1 MIPIFPAIDIR
12 GGKCVRLIQG
22 DYDQQLDYADDPV
35 AVAQQFEAAEAEW
48 LHVVDLDGAKEGRPV
63 NLDVI
68 RRIIES
74 TSLKVEVGG
83 GIRNDD
89 TVDAILAAGA
99 ARAVIGTR
107 ALEDWDWF
115 DALVNAPARAHRIAL
130 GLDMRDGRLAIKG
143 WTESTEKRPV
153 DVAEAVND
161 WPLAAIIYTDISR
174 DGMLLGPNLEAIRDL
189 VGVSKIPII
198 ASGGVTDIDDVRR
211 LSALQLGGIIIG
223 RALYEQQIDL
233 AEAIRVA
240 AA

>member
-12 GGKCVRLIQG
+12 SGKCVRLIQG

-35 AVAQQFEAAEAEW
+35 AVAKEFEAAEAEW

-83 GIRNDD
+83 GIRNDE
-89 TVDAILAAGA
+89 TVDALLDAGA
-99 ARAVIGTR
+99 SRAIIGTR

-115 DALVNAPARAHRIAL
+115 DALVNAPKRAHRIAL
-130 GLDMRDGRLAIKG
+130 GLDMREGRLAVKG

-198 ASGGVTDIDDVRR
+198 ASGGVTDIEDVRR
-211 LSALQLGGIIIG
+211 LSALKLGGIIIG

-233 AEAIRVA
+233 SEAIRVA